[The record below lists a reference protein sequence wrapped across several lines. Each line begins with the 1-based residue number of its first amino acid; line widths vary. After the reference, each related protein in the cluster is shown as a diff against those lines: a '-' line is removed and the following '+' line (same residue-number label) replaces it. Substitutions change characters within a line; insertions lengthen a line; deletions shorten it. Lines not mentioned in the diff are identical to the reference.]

1 MINYMVIHS
10 NFKLLNQQLYQ
21 DLNQNNQLNE

>member
-10 NFKLLNQQLYQ
+10 NSKLLNQQLYQ

>member
-10 NFKLLNQQLYQ
+10 NSKLLNQLLYQ